1 MPDNDKK
8 EISKQIYK
16 NIALIGFIL
25 SDSQYMQSTAIKLMQ
40 DMAKEIVNQLDE
52 LKQIAERECRKNEE

>member
-1 MPDNDKK
+1 MPDNDIR

-40 DMAKEIVNQLDE
+40 DLTKQISTQLDE
-52 LKQIAERECRKNEE
+52 LKQIAERECHAKE

>member
-40 DMAKEIVNQLDE
+40 DLTKQISTQLDE
-52 LKQIAERECRKNEE
+52 LKQIAEREWEKNED